1 MEVLYFLTKELLIE
15 SVEPNI
21 ILLEMVMV
29 MVKVKDIEKIDP
41 DNLEADEAADE
52 VVEEVVLED
61 HEKIT
66 EDNEKITEDNEDN
79 EMTLEVIATTSE
91 DHEVMNHEDHSI
103 LNNNK

>member
-1 MEVLYFLTKELLIE
+1 MEVLYFPTKELLIE

-21 ILLEMVMV
+21 ILGEM
-29 MVKVKDIEKIDP
+29 MVKMAKDH

-52 VVEEVVLED
+52 VVEEVVLEV

-66 EDNEKITEDNEDN
+66 GDNEKITEDNEGN

>member
-1 MEVLYFLTKELLIE
+1 MEVLYFPTKELLIE

-21 ILLEMVMV
+21 ILGEM
-29 MVKVKDIEKIDP
+29 MVKMAKDH

-52 VVEEVVLED
+52 VVEEVVLEV

-66 EDNEKITEDNEDN
+66 GDNEKITEDNEGN

-103 LNNNK
+103 LNNNNK

>member
-1 MEVLYFLTKELLIE
+1 MEVLYFPTKELLIE

-21 ILLEMVMV
+21 ILGEM
-29 MVKVKDIEKIDP
+29 MVKMAKDSEKIDH

-52 VVEEVVLED
+52 VVEEVVLEV

-66 EDNEKITEDNEDN
+66 GDNEKITEDNEGN

>member
-1 MEVLYFLTKELLIE
+1 MEVLYFPTKELLIE

-21 ILLEMVMV
+21 ILGEM
-29 MVKVKDIEKIDP
+29 MVKMAKDSEKIDH
-41 DNLEADEAADE
+41 DNLEAADE
-52 VVEEVVLED
+52 VVEEVVLEV

-66 EDNEKITEDNEDN
+66 GGNEKITEDNEI
-79 EMTLEVIATTSE
+79 TLEVIATTSE